1 MMAMLSCTPN
11 VMRHFRYHQGISLV
25 ELIISI
31 TLSLLVLL
39 FAMSLIFSIKSSFL
53 TQFDST
59 DTHETAR
66 FAIDNISRS
75 IRQAGYINFD
85 FNNSLQVVPST
96 SSADISGL
104 DANSLS
110 ATSSDLSSPLGI
122 SVNYSDVLA
131 IRYFGSGVSA
141 SGDGTITNC
150 AGFSV
155 PGPTSSGTASQDRGW
170 SIYYVAYNLNKEP
183 ELFCKYQSV
192 NSKNGSMSWNAQAI
206 VKGVESFQVLY
217 GVDTSSPFTGHATKF
232 LNASTI
238 NALDAGLSLVGDSD
252 AEKKL
257 TSIGKHSGRK

>member
-192 NSKNGSMSWNAQAI
+192 NSKMVQ
-206 VKGVESFQVLY
+206 
-217 GVDTSSPFTGHATKF
+217 
-232 LNASTI
+232 
-238 NALDAGLSLVGDSD
+238 
-252 AEKKL
+252 
-257 TSIGKHSGRK
+257 